1 VEIMQHKLLRKLIR
15 ETFVLMEGEE
25 GEIVPNFTKYEYSIV
40 NYLNKNASPKSAVE
54 HKGGFASYDVHLHSP
69 VAINSIRLEPGKYE
83 VKQDTGKGR
92 KVRLARLGNDKA
104 KQVLVDDFM
113 RSLVSLGAAIQHYN
127 DEMKDDEI
135 VNTIKNYFNQKA
147 SSKSRIP
154 RYEQLLGLEL
164 SESIFNEI
172 FKSETFKKKC
182 EEAYKNLKSKVGNKK
197 FKNVKSD
204 ADVSYSADG
213 TQEKIGKANI
223 AKLVRIDKIINS
235 KDNSSK
241 AEDLLGS
248 LSRILE
254 VFPDSVADSQILLN
268 DIIKRV
274 TASEKGFQ
282 GFFAIRKNGEA
293 RFVPNDALEIF
304 GVTQGGRLIMG
315 TDDKSMMICNLDMPL
330 DSKVDEEIAYK
341 HK

>member
-1 VEIMQHKLLRKLIR
+1 MQKKLL
-15 ETFVLMEGEE
+15 
-25 GEIVPNFTKYEYSIV
+25 SIV
-40 NYLNKNASPKSAVE
+40 TP
-54 HKGGFASYDVHLHSP
+54 
-69 VAINSIRLEPGKYE
+69 
-83 VKQDTGKGR
+83 T
-92 KVRLARLGNDKA
+92 
-104 KQVLVDDFM
+104 
-113 RSLVSLGAAIQHYN
+113 
-127 DEMKDDEI
+127 
-135 VNTIKNYFNQKA
+135 
-147 SSKSRIP
+147 
-154 RYEQLLGLEL
+154 
-164 SESIFNEI
+164 FNEI
-172 FKSETFKKKC
+172 DNIESLLDKIR
-182 EEAYKNLKSKVGNKK
+182 EAIAPLEQYEFEIIVIDNCS
-197 FKNVKSD
+197 S
-204 ADVSYSADG
+204 DG